1 MESTLRRLS
10 KLLSLVLRHQPQQLG
25 LTLDS
30 AGYVEVDQLLAA
42 CAAQGQPI
50 SRELLHEVV
59 SRNDKQRFA
68 FSPDGRRIRA
78 SQGHSIPVDLAYA
91 PQPPPEVLYHG
102 TVATALAAIRADG
115 LSKRAR
121 HHVHLSLSR
130 KEAERVGGRRGRPVV
145 LSVRAGAMAAA
156 GFLFFRS
163 DNGVWLTEHVPPLYL
178 IFPG

>member
-1 MESTLRRLS
+1 
-10 KLLSLVLRHQPQQLG
+10 
-25 LTLDS
+25 
-30 AGYVEVDQLLAA
+30 
-42 CAAQGQPI
+42 
-50 SRELLHEVV
+50 
-59 SRNDKQRFA
+59 
-68 FSPDGRRIRA
+68 

-102 TVATALAAIRADG
+102 TVATALTAIRADG

-163 DNGVWLTEHVPPLYL
+163 DNGVWLTEHVPPSFL